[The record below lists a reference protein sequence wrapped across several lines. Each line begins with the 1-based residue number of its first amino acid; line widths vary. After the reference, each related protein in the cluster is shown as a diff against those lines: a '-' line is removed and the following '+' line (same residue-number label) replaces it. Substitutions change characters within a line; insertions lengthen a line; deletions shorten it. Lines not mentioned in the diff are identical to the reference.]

1 MQSNAIASL
10 RREHANMR
18 SVLMLIGDLLTLIE
32 ECRAPDFVLLVNAL
46 YYMRKFPSLVH
57 HPKEDA
63 IFERLAALDP
73 AWKGEVEKAR
83 AQHAE
88 IYQLEDWLIESAL
101 DVPKPG
107 TRARS
112 RLVEFGKHY
121 LDLQRSHS
129 ESEERLLFPRATE
142 LLSTKDWAEIE
153 RLFKKI
159 DDPVFG
165 NHTGERY
172 ELLYDHLMREAV
184 SQ

>member
-1 MQSNAIASL
+1 MQSSPIVSL

-18 SVLMLIGDLLTLIE
+18 SVLMLIGDLLTLID
-32 ECRAPDFVLLVNAL
+32 ECRAPDFVLLANAL
-46 YYMRKFPSLVH
+46 YYMRRFPSLVH

-63 IFERLAALDP
+63 IFERVAALDP
-73 AWKGEVEKAR
+73 ASNGEVEKVR
-83 AQHAE
+83 AQHLE

-101 DVPKPG
+101 DAPKPG
-107 TRARS
+107 TEKRA

-121 LDLQRSHS
+121 LELQRSHS
-129 ESEERLLFPRATE
+129 ENEERLLFPRAVE
-142 LLSTKDWAEIE
+142 LLSAKDWVGIE
-153 RLFKKI
+153 RFFKKI

-184 SQ
+184 NQ